1 MHGRRDYWRVWV
13 NGSPVSKPI
22 RLPGSHGRWAPI
34 VTAESWDGGASTCN
48 SFLYRFD
55 RVSVAAAPGGGW
67 HRLVGGDT
75 IKSSSSRLVRRAA
88 PGSFVSAQGPAALR
102 TLATLSR

>member
-1 MHGRRDYWRVWV
+1 LARLGERVA
-13 NGSPVSKPI
+13 GLEADPAARQP
-22 RLPGSHGRWAPI
+22 RPLAPI